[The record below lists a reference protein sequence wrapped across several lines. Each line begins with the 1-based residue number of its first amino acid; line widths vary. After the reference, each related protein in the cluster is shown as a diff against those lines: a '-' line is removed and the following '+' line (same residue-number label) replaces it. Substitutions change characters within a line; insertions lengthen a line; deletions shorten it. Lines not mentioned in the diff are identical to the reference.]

1 MTEGSRVMKTD
12 TGVRSINSG
21 DRPHPGLVQAGRDGR
36 GVYISPPSWEISMNA
51 DEIMTTE
58 VVTVTTTTSIG
69 EALRLLSDLTIRH
82 LPVTEDGEVKGML
95 SDRDFR
101 ALGLDTVNDMEHMD
115 ELTSRLS
122 NPVSELMTGGVLTV
136 DRGADV
142 KEIIDLMVDEK
153 VGAVPVI
160 ESDQGNLVGLVSYV
174 DVLRALRD
182 SLD

>member
-1 MTEGSRVMKTD
+1 MRH
-12 TGVRSINSG
+12 R
-21 DRPHPGLVQAGRDGR
+21 GLVQGGRDGLS
-36 GVYISPPSWEISMNA
+36 VYILASQPEISMNA
-51 DEIMTTE
+51 DEIMTSDI
-58 VVTVTTTTSIG
+58 VTVTTTTSIG

-82 LPVTEDGEVKGML
+82 LPVVEDGEVKGML

-101 ALGLDTVNDMEHMD
+101 SLGLDTVNDMEHMD

-122 NPVSELMTGGVLTV
+122 SPVSELMTGGVLTV

-174 DVLRALRD
+174 DILRALRD
-182 SLD
+182 NLD

>member
-1 MTEGSRVMKTD
+1 
-12 TGVRSINSG
+12 
-21 DRPHPGLVQAGRDGR
+21 
-36 GVYISPPSWEISMNA
+36 MNA
-51 DEIMTTE
+51 DEIMTTD
-58 VVTVTTTTSIG
+58 VVTVSPTTTMG
-69 EALRLLSDLTIRH
+69 EALKLLADLTIRH
-82 LPVTEDGEVKGML
+82 LPVVESGEVQGML

-101 ALGLDTVNDMEHMD
+101 SLGLDSVSDMANMD
-115 ELTSRLS
+115 ELSARLS

-160 ESDQGNLVGLVSYV
+160 ESDKSELVGLVSYV